1 MKKFFK
7 VLTLFLAVMSGLILT
22 LCCYGFYNLP
32 SKYIVTASPCEIK
45 INKYLK
51 VKNQASNCGK
61 NNQAVPVNVCTNNSN
76 NAFNSRNVNSQNNIL
91 FMNIIPIKQVNV
103 QYTAEEKVLPCG
115 TPFGVKIFTQG
126 VLVVGVSDVKSEKG
140 LLSPARNSGIKKGD
154 VILTVNKKP
163 INSNEDLFNLVE
175 NCSGAVLNFEILRN
189 NLKFSID
196 VEPVK
201 DLLNGTYK
209 LGAWVRDSSAG
220 IGTLTFYS
228 PQTNIFGGLGH
239 GICDIDTGE
248 LLPLSHGDIVRASI
262 NGIIKG
268 RKGIPGELKGY
279 FIETDAIG
287 NLLKNTNYG
296 VYGKLNDSIVETMP
310 IPVAP
315 KQDVK
320 LGPAQI
326 ATTIDGIAPKYYSI
340 NIQDINYSENTP
352 CKNMVI
358 KITDDALLCKTGG
371 IIQGMSGSPIIQDGK
386 LVGAITHVFV
396 NDPTKGYAIF
406 AENMVYGS
414 ELCVNNNEFKKAS

>member
-7 VLTLFLAVMSGLILT
+7 ILTLFLAVILGLILT
-22 LCCYGFYNLP
+22 LCFYGFYNLP
-32 SKYIVTASPCEIK
+32 DKYIVTASPCDIK

-51 VKNQASNCGK
+51 VKNQTSNCSR
-61 NNQAVPVNVCTNNSN
+61 NNPAIPVNSYANSGN
-76 NAFNSRNVNSQNNIL
+76 NAFNSRDVNSQNNIL
-91 FMNIIPIKQVNV
+91 FMDIIPIKQVNV
-103 QYTAEEKVLPCG
+103 QYASEEKVLPCG

-140 LLSPARNSGIKKGD
+140 LLSPAKNSGIKKGD

-163 INSNEDLFNLVE
+163 VNSNEDLFNLVE

-189 NLKFSID
+189 NLKFNID

-220 IGTLTFYS
+220 IGTLTFHS

-287 NLLKNTNYG
+287 SLLKNTNYG
-296 VYGKLNDSIVETMP
+296 VYGILNDSIVETMP
-310 IPVAP
+310 VPVVP

-386 LVGAITHVFV
+386 LIGAITHVFV

-414 ELCVNNNEFKKAS
+414 EFCVKNNEFKKAS